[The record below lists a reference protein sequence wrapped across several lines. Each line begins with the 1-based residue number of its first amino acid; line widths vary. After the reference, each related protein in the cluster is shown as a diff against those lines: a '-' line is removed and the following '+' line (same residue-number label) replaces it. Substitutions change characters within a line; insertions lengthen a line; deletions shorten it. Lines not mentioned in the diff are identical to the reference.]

1 MLAAPVDHLDGSHS
15 TRSRL
20 STVSLL
26 PRDPAFLQELEHDVH
41 MGPWRRELLHEI
53 TQDHLHQLIPPCGH
67 GVYHDVTPVDGV
79 GAHSQI
85 VLNFAQDELLCRP
98 AVVDDAVEPGM
109 LLHGHFMS
117 VAPQFLYELIG
128 GLQLRHALHLLSY
141 VPFCQ
146 RGRRACSWAWL
157 GSTGASRSV
166 RPRADGRWAGV
177 VRRGWAWSPWS
188 HAPVRCATRSQA
200 GASRT
205 PPCPAWWNNLG
216 GPRTARAAVGLG
228 HVSSGR
234 GRAR

>member
-1 MLAAPVDHLDGSHS
+1 MLAAPVDHFDGSHS
-15 TRSRL
+15 TRRRL

-26 PRDPAFLQELEHDVH
+26 PRNPAFLQELEHDVH

-85 VLNFAQDELLCRP
+85 VLNFAQDELLWRP

-128 GLQLRHALHLLSY
+128 GLHLRHALHLLSY

-146 RGRRACSWAWL
+146 H
-157 GSTGASRSV
+157 GSLRVIAVLTQEAV
-166 RPRADGRWAGV
+166 I
-177 VRRGWAWSPWS
+177 
-188 HAPVRCATRSQA
+188 TRSLRPVQRAVIPPPSAPAHSYQA
-200 GASRT
+200 A
-205 PPCPAWWNNLG
+205 CAWV
-216 GPRTARAAVGLG
+216 A
-228 HVSSGR
+228 
-234 GRAR
+234 